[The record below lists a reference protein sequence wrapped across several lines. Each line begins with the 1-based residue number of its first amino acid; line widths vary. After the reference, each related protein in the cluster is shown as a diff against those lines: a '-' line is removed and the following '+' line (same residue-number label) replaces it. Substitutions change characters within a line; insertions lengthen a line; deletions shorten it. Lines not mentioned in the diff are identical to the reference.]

1 MEPEQ
6 TSLGATP
13 TANQS
18 RRIAV
23 LMLVVVVGTCLT
35 LVAMAHS
42 RRVQEWI
49 RDVSWQQAKSK
60 KLIPVFCM
68 HNHFFDAR
76 DRLLHEELPSADY
89 SHGGVY
95 FLGAS
100 SMMWALR
107 LWDQPAS
114 TRTLINNFAMGGF
127 THADVFDFVRFWW
140 RVKGSWRPGERRH
153 SS

>member
-49 RDVSWQQAKSK
+49 RDVSWRQAKSK

-68 HNHFFDAR
+68 HNHFFDGEIACYTNSSLR
-76 DRLLHEELPSADY
+76 PTIPTEESI
-89 SHGGVY
+89 
-95 FLGAS
+95 F
-100 SMMWALR
+100 WER
-107 LWDQPAS
+107 PA
-114 TRTLINNFAMGGF
+114 
-127 THADVFDFVRFWW
+127 
-140 RVKGSWRPGERRH
+140 
-153 SS
+153 